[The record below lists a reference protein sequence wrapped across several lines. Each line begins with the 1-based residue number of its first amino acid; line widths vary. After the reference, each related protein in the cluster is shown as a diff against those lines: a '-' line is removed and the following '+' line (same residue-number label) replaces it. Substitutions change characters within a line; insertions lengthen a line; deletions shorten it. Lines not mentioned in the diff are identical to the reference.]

1 MVDVKIRS
9 VLEKRLK
16 EYGGDAKKAFVNLD
30 ENPIWLNEAK
40 GISIKRVSIRGIS
53 NAQSLHEKKD
63 KDVYKRQGLREMTI
77 GIMRWML

>member
-1 MVDVKIRS
+1 MKIRS

-30 ENPIWLNEAK
+30 ENPIWLNAAK

-63 KDVYKRQGLREMTI
+63 KDGNLILDKEGRKNLWI
-77 GIMRWML
+77 L

>member
-1 MVDVKIRS
+1 MKIRS

-40 GISIKRVSIRGIS
+40 GISIKRVPLLPTP
-53 NAQSLHEKKD
+53 ALSLPMN
-63 KDVYKRQGLREMTI
+63 LREIWILRMV
-77 GIMRWML
+77 MK